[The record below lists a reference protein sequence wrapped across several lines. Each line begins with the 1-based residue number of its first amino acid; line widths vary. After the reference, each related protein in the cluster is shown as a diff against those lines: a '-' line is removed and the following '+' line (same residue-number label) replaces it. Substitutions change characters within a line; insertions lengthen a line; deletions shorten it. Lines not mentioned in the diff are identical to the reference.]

1 MITAL
6 RAEIAEMEI
15 DFIKLQE
22 KWLLFDHQALD
33 NANAALTKNRKV
45 SIANV
50 FSDKGDDPNIHVV
63 NGTYSITAPW
73 TGANSMF
80 NMMKRD
86 MRVIED
92 TRAEFEGQDSG
103 VIKRNL
109 EAKQKQANDATTKYK
124 TNWNN
129 WQKYYDEARIS
140 GSHVGSRYTAWRRL
154 ERLEHRSKY
163 LAHQT
168 TYENMYYEADSL
180 IRLS

>member
-1 MITAL
+1 
-6 RAEIAEMEI
+6 
-15 DFIKLQE
+15 
-22 KWLLFDHQALD
+22 
-33 NANAALTKNRKV
+33 
-45 SIANV
+45 
-50 FSDKGDDPNIHVV
+50 
-63 NGTYSITAPW
+63 
-73 TGANSMF
+73 MF

-140 GSHVGSRYTAWRRL
+140 GSHVGSRYTAWVNAWTAWDTQMANYRVHL
-154 ERLEHRSKY
+154 N
-163 LAHQT
+163 
-168 TYENMYYEADSL
+168 TYDDMYFCS
-180 IRLS
+180 R